1 MTVFSRRLDYY
12 VSPKKLP
19 DALIEVAETNIVSLF
34 YFTYIERETSLVLES
49 LSIVVQVLIFTETS
63 YIAVIRTRD
72 SYPYG
77 TIRWTRLFFFFFL
90 VIVNVSIAYRIPFY
104 SLMIYNRSII
114 VIAPSF
120 FFNCFNCF

>member
-90 VIVNVSIAYRIPFY
+90 GHCK
-104 SLMIYNRSII
+104 
-114 VIAPSF
+114 
-120 FFNCFNCF
+120 CFNRVSYTILFFDDL